1 MKKVNLFLLIVT
13 CLCIFMAACKKETAI
28 NKSANVV
35 DLSTARIN
43 ENEMENAM
51 NHFIT
56 QSYEAS
62 PVYGSPQYEDALLM
76 KEGCLNYRLCKPDTN
91 GGDTRMDTIY
101 KTVTIT
107 QGATEYY
114 IAQQDLTTL
123 FSSLYQNVDNA
134 ITRVN
139 IPGSTLNYREWCD
152 LEFVEFAT
160 SNATTSTLGN
170 AATQTATIRAITK
183 VIDISQLPCD
193 MHCGYVFPDD
203 YWSILGGG
211 CNWNTCPLNPYL
223 TCSRVVEKHFN
234 QASKLCKNVQSDVVA
249 YYGNVQIINF
259 QAAAYNNYND
269 PIPGDGILE
278 KLMFDGLQTP
288 YSCIP
293 PADMEF
299 YHQNMVSIANN
310 SPLKPIK
317 TVAFSFL
324 YNMLV
329 PQGFP
334 NYTSSCNVSYGRVYK
349 YSPN

>member
-13 CLCIFMAACKKETAI
+13 CFCIFMAACKKETAI
-28 NKSANVV
+28 NKSIDKV
-35 DLSTARIN
+35 DLSKARIN

-56 QSYEAS
+56 QSFDDE
-62 PVYGSPQYEDALLM
+62 PIYGSPEYQDALIM
-76 KEGCLNYRLCKPDTN
+76 MEGCLNYRLCKPDTN

-193 MHCGYVFPDD
+193 MHCGYLPGID
-203 YWSILGGG
+203 YWSIYFGIGG
-211 CNWNTCPLNPYL
+211 CSSNPCTNAPTTCAQ
-223 TCSRVVEKHFN
+223 VMAKHFN
-234 QASKLCKNVQSDVVA
+234 QYDKLCKQASEVV
-249 YYGNVQIINF
+249 YYANIQQQIYAHLNF
-259 QAAAYNNYND
+259 VNPND
-269 PIPGDGILE
+269 LTPADGYRDF
-278 KLMFDGLQTP
+278 LMFGGANQNYP
-288 YSCIP
+288 CIDP
-293 PADMEF
+293 VDMQW
-299 YHQNMVSIANN
+299 YHDNMVNIA
-310 SPLKPIK
+310 
-317 TVAFSFL
+317 
-324 YNMLV
+324 
-329 PQGFP
+329 
-334 NYTSSCNVSYGRVYK
+334 K
-349 YSPN
+349 YSPLAPQGKKPFSMVYNCLVLGNPAWGSSATVTYGKTYKFLPN

>member
-28 NKSANVV
+28 NKSTSTV
-35 DLSTARIN
+35 DLSKARIN
-43 ENEMENAM
+43 ENEMQAAM

-56 QSYEAS
+56 QSLSAA
-62 PVYGSPQYEDALLM
+62 PVYGSPQYEDALIM
-76 KEGCLNYRLCKPDTN
+76 MEGCLNYRLCKPDTN

-107 QGATEYY
+107 NDESEYIITQQALTPFFTE
-114 IAQQDLTTL
+114 
-123 FSSLYQNVDNA
+123 LYADVYNA
-134 ITRVN
+134 INRAS
-139 IPGSTLNYREWCD
+139 IPGSTLKYREWCD
-152 LEFVEFAT
+152 LEFVNFT
-160 SNATTSTLGN
+160 PNADE
-170 AATQTATIRAITK
+170 TQQATIRIITK

-193 MHCGYVFPDD
+193 MHCGYAFPDD

-293 PADMEF
+293 PEDMEF